1 MTVSTNMCTGRMKR
15 VSKTKITE
23 GEKTVYRKIKAFV
36 GKKANSIYVHE
47 LTDQVFSIDIY
58 GEEFNKYG
66 FWRAG
71 TQIMYSNILRF
82 IFEDIEIDDMDC
94 GFYKIGGI

>member
-1 MTVSTNMCTGRMKR
+1 MAVFTS
-15 VSKTKITE
+15 SKGGMSKVGKSKITE
-23 GEKTVYRKIKAFV
+23 GEKAVYRKIRAFV
-36 GKKANSIYVHE
+36 GKRANSIYVQE
-47 LTDQVFSIDIY
+47 LNGNIFSIDIY
-58 GEEFNKYG
+58 GPEFNKYG

>member
-1 MTVSTNMCTGRMKR
+1 MTVSTNMQTGRMNR

-23 GEKTVYRKIKAFV
+23 GEKTVYRRIKAFV
-36 GKKANSIYVHE
+36 GKKANSIYVHD
-47 LTDQVFSIDIY
+47 LGNSVFSIDIY

-66 FWRAG
+66 FNSVG
-71 TQIMYSNILRF
+71 TQIMYSNVLRF
-82 IFEDIEIDDMDC
+82 IFQDIEIDDMEV